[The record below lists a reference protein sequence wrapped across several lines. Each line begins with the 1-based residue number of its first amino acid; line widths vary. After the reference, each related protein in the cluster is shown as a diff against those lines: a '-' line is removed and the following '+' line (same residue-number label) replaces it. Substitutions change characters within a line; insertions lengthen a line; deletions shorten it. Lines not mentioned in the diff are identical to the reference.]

1 MKAKW
6 RAKLK
11 SHPLVPSGPRWE
23 GVLKF
28 DLHLAL
34 LELALWMD
42 RQGWWS
48 VTSDSGRAGKGKM
61 GHSMFPA
68 SKLTA
73 QKMSSLML

>member
-11 SHPLVPSGPRWE
+11 SHPLVPRADALGGKE
-23 GVLKF
+23 C
-28 DLHLAL
+28 LAL